1 MRHGRR
7 IVGDERL
14 LLRRE
19 RFIHLGIG
27 RAVQADGEA
36 PLVDQRPHVDD
47 DVERRRPELLEPEA
61 ELLDEVERQAVAP
74 GRPGRRERRLELDR
88 LARAHDIGEGG
99 SRAVP
104 DDRVAERIEP
114 VVRELHTLASARP
127 PRRRACVLEDDVR
140 SRRHARALL
149 GRARTHATAPR
160 AGPRAGIGDARRLAP
175 FAAASYSRSPVQ
187 VGEIAVEGVARRFRV
202 HGRDART
209 LKDLFVQRG
218 KTDAI
223 DVWALRDV
231 SAQVG
236 RGEAVGLIGRNGS
249 GKTTLLRLIAGIIK
263 PTAGRIRTEG
273 RIGSLLELGAGFH
286 MDFTGRENVF
296 LNGAIQGLPRAEIK
310 RRFDEIVA
318 FAELENAIDRPVR
331 TYSSGMTMRLGF
343 AIAAFLDADILLLDE
358 VFAVGDEAF
367 QRKCFGRIF
376 AFKEKGGTIV
386 FVSHDAS
393 AVERLCERSVFL
405 EGGQVAFDGPTREAV
420 TRYRRAL
427 ADDANPAERGVGLRE
442 WGSGEASIASAALV
456 GHEGADR
463 LQFLSGEPFELR
475 VAVDAD
481 GIPPPR
487 LQLELRDDAGTLVAG
502 HAVDLR
508 SIGWAAG
515 NGHRDVRF
523 HMGALPLADG
533 RFHLR
538 LGLTDEAGRARLPL
552 ARRRARVRRLSGG

>member
-1 MRHGRR
+1 M
-7 IVGDERL
+7 
-14 LLRRE
+14 
-19 RFIHLGIG
+19 
-27 RAVQADGEA
+27 
-36 PLVDQRPHVDD
+36 
-47 DVERRRPELLEPEA
+47 
-61 ELLDEVERQAVAP
+61 
-74 GRPGRRERRLELDR
+74 
-88 LARAHDIGEGG
+88 
-99 SRAVP
+99 
-104 DDRVAERIEP
+104 
-114 VVRELHTLASARP
+114 
-127 PRRRACVLEDDVR
+127 
-140 SRRHARALL
+140 
-149 GRARTHATAPR
+149 
-160 AGPRAGIGDARRLAP
+160 
-175 FAAASYSRSPVQ
+175 Q

-202 HGRDART
+202 HAREART

-218 KTDAI
+218 RTAAT

-231 SAQVG
+231 SVHVG
-236 RGEAVGLIGRNGS
+236 GGEAVGLIGRNGS

-263 PTAGRIRTEG
+263 PTAGHIRTAG

-296 LNGAIQGLPRAEIK
+296 LNGAIQGLPRSEIR

-376 AFKEKGGTIV
+376 AFKERGGTIV

-405 EGGQVAFDGPTREAV
+405 EAGHVAFDGPTREAV

-442 WGSGEASIASAALV
+442 WGSGEAAISSVGLV
-456 GHEGADR
+456 GQEGADR
-463 LQFLSGEPFELR
+463 LQFLSGEPFDLR
-475 VAVDAD
+475 VSVDAD

-508 SIGWAAG
+508 SLGWTSG
-515 NGHRDVRF
+515 NGRGDVRF
-523 HMGALPLADG
+523 HIGSLPLADG

-538 LGLTDEAGRARLPL
+538 LGLTDESGDHVYHWLDDALAFVVYPGDDARGV
-552 ARRRARVRRLSGG
+552 VRFEGTWMLEEKSLTR